1 MSYSFNISLS
11 VLNHLWRNLY
21 RNFITVLW
29 EAISNSWDADAK
41 NVWINIDRENWTFSI
56 KDDGIGMNSTDFQ
69 EKFLKVG
76 HSKRKESQRSPW
88 WRPYI
93 WRKWI
98 GKLALLSCSDRIAII
113 TKKKWEDTVSWVIDN
128 SELDHAITE
137 DESIYHLQNID
148 NFSIEDDLGD
158 LEHGTLLFFQWLKEE
173 IHNTL
178 SFLRKMIAL
187 YFRFSLIDSNFKIYL
202 NDSEISSIDLSEL
215 SNNTQFV
222 WEINSPT
229 DSYLAKLSPQRRGE
243 ISNSTWIKGFIASV
257 NKPTDLKIYGTG
269 ERITID
275 LYVNWRLREKNILKH
290 IPTARITES
299 YLYGQIHFDLLDQP
313 GNEDVFTSSR
323 EWIIE
328 SNQLYQL
335 LLNELKKILKQHI
348 LLERD
353 QRRLEL
359 NLDWDEEESRVPK
372 RERKSRSLF
381 NEIASEYK
389 TPSNNNS
396 IEPSAQI
403 PLEDRISQLSIEA
416 GFNVPSYIECFL
428 SENLLRKY
436 IRDHKSVISDESI
449 EKSKLWKSKEEE
461 NKNRGNIPICIR
473 QVNDVLSY
481 LDMDHLCDNITPRQN
496 TPWKNHDYLGL
507 QSDWKA
513 YKPLRDAVGHTA
525 LLTEEAKRRLT
536 TVYDSIKAKIKNLLL
551 DWL

>member
-11 VLNHLWRNLY
+11 VLNHLWKNLY

-98 GKLALLSCSDRIAII
+98 GKLALLSCSERVTII
-113 TKKKWEDTVSWVIDN
+113 TKKSWEDIVSWVIDN
-128 SELDHAITE
+128 SELNTAITA
-137 DESIYHLQNID
+137 DDSIYKLQNI
-148 NFSIEDDLGD
+148 EDLHIFNN
-158 LEHGTLLFFQWLKEE
+158 LNNMEHGTFLFFWWFNQE

-178 SFLRKMIAL
+178 SFLKKMIAL
-187 YFRFSLIDSNFKIYL
+187 YFRFSLIDSDFKIYL
-202 NDSEISSIDLSEL
+202 NDDEISLGELNDLS
-215 SNNTQFV
+215 SSTQFL
-222 WEINSPT
+222 WEINTPT
-229 DSYLAKLSPQRRGE
+229 DSYFSQLSPQRRTN
-243 ISNSTWIKGFIASV
+243 ITNQAWIRGFIASV
-257 NKPTDLKIYGTG
+257 NKPSNLNIYWTG
-269 ERITID
+269 EKVTID
-275 LYVNWRLREKNILKH
+275 LYVNWRLREKNILRH
-290 IPTARITES
+290 IQTTRITES
-299 YLYGQIHFDLLDQP
+299 YLYGQIHFDSLDMP

-328 SNQLYQL
+328 SNHLYQSL
-335 LLNELKKILKQHI
+335 LEELKDILNQHI
-348 LLERD
+348 LSERD
-353 QRRLEL
+353 QWRREL
-359 NLDWDEEESRVPK
+359 DQDWDEEDTRVSK

-389 TPSNNNS
+389 TTKSGHITES
-396 IEPSAQI
+396 DTQI
-403 PLEDRISQLSIEA
+403 PLEARIHQLSLEA

-436 IRDHKSVISDESI
+436 IKFKNYTWENYNQTITDLRGREDSSKNQGNIVIS
-449 EKSKLWKSKEEE
+449 
-461 NKNRGNIPICIR
+461 IR
-473 QVNDVLSY
+473 QENSDLYY
-481 LDMDHLCDNITPRQN
+481 LWMRQLATIASWDSTERIN
-496 TPWKNHDYLGL
+496 WAFNPKNFIQDA
-507 QSDWKA
+507 KE

-525 LLTEEAKRRLT
+525 LLTDEAKNKLN
-536 TVYDSIKAKIKNLLL
+536 TVYNWIKARINMLLHL
-551 DWL
+551 

>member
-56 KDDGIGMNSTDFQ
+56 KDDWIGMNSTDFQ

-113 TKKKWEDTVSWVIDN
+113 TKKNWEDTVSWVIDN

-148 NFSIEDDLGD
+148 KFNIEDDLAD

-178 SFLRKMIAL
+178 PFLRKMIAL
-187 YFRFSLIDSNFKIYL
+187 YFRFSLIDSDFKIYL
-202 NDSEISSIDLSEL
+202 NDSEISSVDLSEL

-229 DSYLAKLSPQRRGE
+229 DSYLAQLSPERRGE

-313 GNEDVFTSSR
+313 GSEDVFTSSR

-335 LLNELKKILKQHI
+335 LLNELKKILKQLI

-359 NLDWDEEESRVPK
+359 NLDWDEEDSRVPK

-389 TPSNNNS
+389 TPSNNNT
-396 IEPSAQI
+396 IVPSAQV
-403 PLEDRISQLSIEA
+403 PLEDRIHQLSLEA

-436 IRDHKSVISDESI
+436 IKFKNYTWENYNQTITDLRGKEDNSKNQGNIVIS
-449 EKSKLWKSKEEE
+449 
-461 NKNRGNIPICIR
+461 IR
-473 QVNDVLSY
+473 QENSDLYY
-481 LDMDHLCDNITPRQN
+481 LWMKQLATIASWGSTERINWVFNP
-496 TPWKNHDYLGL
+496 KNFIQDA
-507 QSDWKA
+507 KE

-525 LLTEEAKRRLT
+525 LLTDEAKNKLN
-536 TVYDSIKAKIKNLLL
+536 TVYNWIKARINMLLHL
-551 DWL
+551 

>member
-56 KDDGIGMNSTDFQ
+56 KDDWIGMNSTDFQ

-113 TKKKWEDTVSWVIDN
+113 TKKNWEDTVSWVIDN

-148 NFSIEDDLGD
+148 KFNIEDDLAD

-178 SFLRKMIAL
+178 PFLRKMIAL
-187 YFRFSLIDSNFKIYL
+187 YFRFSLIDSDFKIYL
-202 NDSEISSIDLSEL
+202 NDSEISSVDLSEL

-229 DSYLAKLSPQRRGE
+229 DSYLAQLSPERRGE

-299 YLYGQIHFDLLDQP
+299 SLYGQIHFDLLDQP
-313 GNEDVFTSSR
+313 GSEDVFTSSR

-328 SNQLYQL
+328 SNPLYQL

-359 NLDWDEEESRVPK
+359 NLDWDEEDSRVPK

-389 TPSNNNS
+389 TPSNNNT
-396 IEPSAQI
+396 IVPSAQV
-403 PLEDRISQLSIEA
+403 PLEDRIHQLSLEA

-436 IRDHKSVISDESI
+436 IKFKNYTWENYNQTITDLRGKEDNSKNQGNIVIS
-449 EKSKLWKSKEEE
+449 
-461 NKNRGNIPICIR
+461 IR
-473 QVNDVLSY
+473 QENSDLYY
-481 LDMDHLCDNITPRQN
+481 LWMKQLATIASWGSTERINWVFNP
-496 TPWKNHDYLGL
+496 KNFIQDA
-507 QSDWKA
+507 KE

-525 LLTEEAKRRLT
+525 LLTDEAKNKLN
-536 TVYDSIKAKIKNLLL
+536 TVYNWIKARINMLLHL
-551 DWL
+551 